1 VLEEEWVET
10 EGANLHAQSR
20 LASIGAYAIIA
31 FCGSFRGSE
40 VFLTDLHGLRK
51 HLADT
56 QESGRDHVV
65 VPLLGRFKGEQ
76 HSRYHLAPL
85 ASETSSGLKVQVWI
99 ERLVSVREK
108 EGRVQGPAFCDD
120 HGRIAR
126 AHSYEGWIMERLL
139 RVQSTIPGAI
149 GPDIDIYEQFGIS
162 RSFRRGATS
171 VARTRGVDDRT
182 VELINRWRRFEGTRG
197 AHPSMPMREHYSDIA
212 ILIPELTKFSRAL

>member
-1 VLEEEWVET
+1 M
-10 EGANLHAQSR
+10 
-20 LASIGAYAIIA
+20 
-31 FCGSFRGSE
+31 
-40 VFLTDLHGLRK
+40 
-51 HLADT
+51 
-56 QESGRDHVV
+56 
-65 VPLLGRFKGEQ
+65 
-76 HSRYHLAPL
+76 
-85 ASETSSGLKVQVWI
+85 
-99 ERLVSVREK
+99 REK

-182 VELINRWRRFEGTRG
+182 VELINRWRRFEGGRG